1 MLQLLVLICLFP
13 QSAISDSRDEGIK
26 SFLKRDDKDVVA
38 TETYLWNNPNRVVTF
53 NDIMMDYKKY
63 YNLDI
68 AINYH
73 AFGNDKQVRIGL
85 NQPVKRIVAMDNVIP
100 RGLALQLYLDNFKSD
115 ITYHVEGGTIWIVPG
130 KATFAD
136 ERRFSNKPEDTGN
149 ILKTRPKYDTR
160 LNKEGTNRIEIPPG
174 DLQGAIH
181 FFAEQGKFRVFVR
194 DRNIPASTMNLSIK
208 VPPFT
213 DMTYDA
219 ILKNM
224 LDQVNLKYIV
234 YSNSVVIVPK

>member
-13 QSAISDSRDEGIK
+13 QSGISDSRDEGIK
-26 SFLKRDDKDVVA
+26 SFLKRDDKDMVA
-38 TETYLWNNPNRVVTF
+38 TEAHLWSNPNRVVTF
-53 NDIMMDYKKY
+53 NDIMMDYKKQ

-68 AINYH
+68 AINYR
-73 AFGNDKQVRIGL
+73 AFGNDKRL
-85 NQPVKRIVAMDNVIP
+85 FTLSQPIKRIPAMDSVIP

-115 ITYHVEGGTIWIVPG
+115 ITYQVEGGTIWIVPG
-130 KATFAD
+130 KSTFED
-136 ERRFSNKPEDTGN
+136 EHRFSNKPEDAGTT
-149 ILKTRPKYDTR
+149 LKTRPKYDTR
-160 LNKEGTNRIEIPPG
+160 LNKEGTNRVEIPPG
-174 DLQGAIH
+174 DLQGGIH

-194 DRNIPASTMNLSIK
+194 DRNIPASTMNLSVK
-208 VPPFT
+208 VPAFA

-234 YSNSVVIVPK
+234 NSNSVVIVPK